1 MLFTK
6 LIPIHFFVF
15 WACFQAKGLLWK
27 MEVFVRFP
35 ECVSKPISE
44 T

>member
-6 LIPIHFFVF
+6 LISHSLFVF
-15 WACFQAKGLLWK
+15 GACFQAKGLLWK
-27 MEVFVRFP
+27 MELVFFP
-35 ECVSKPISE
+35 EYVSKLINE